1 MERQRSALK
10 IPFAADAEVAPESS
24 PGATIPARVKEISL
38 QGCYIET
45 PAPYNLDTMVI
56 VKIFAPGKYFEA
68 KATVISVNPAS
79 GMGLMFRETKP
90 NFRAVLQHWLLNGMK
105 KNTEDDAGSLL
116 G

>member
-1 MERQRSALK
+1 VEHQRSALK
-10 IPFAADAEVAPESS
+10 IPFVADAEVAPEGS
-24 PGATIPARVKEISL
+24 PGTTIPARVKEISL

-45 PAPYNLDTMVI
+45 PAPYNLGTMVI

-90 NFRAVLQHWLLNGMK
+90 NFRAVLQHWLLNGMRK
-105 KNTEDDAGSLL
+105 HSGQDGSALL